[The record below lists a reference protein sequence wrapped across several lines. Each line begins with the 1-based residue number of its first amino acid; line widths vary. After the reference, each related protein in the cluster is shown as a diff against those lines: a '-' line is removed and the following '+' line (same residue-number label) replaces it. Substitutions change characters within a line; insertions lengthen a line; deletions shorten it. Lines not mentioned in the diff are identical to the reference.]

1 MYHKSNKKGND
12 MQEYDLMF
20 LKSDRIKN
28 PHASER
34 IAAKSYVEMNMSMTG
49 NPEQDNIT
57 ILPDAPPIFHNLPYY
72 DIEKNPFSFLYVD
85 LTYDCN
91 MECEF
96 CYNPVR
102 NYKTMDIKWF
112 EDVCARLPHPVN
124 FRLLGGEPTL
134 YPHLDRALDAATKH
148 GHQAAVVT
156 NGLRLASKSYAKKLK
171 NVLDRNTTANVS
183 LSMNGG
189 FTNDKWY
196 ESIDG
201 ESRKEKKVKALNNM
215 LELGYR
221 RLCINAIIVK
231 GLNEGVIDEFYLKAL
246 QFPGQITNIRFRT
259 AAKQGRW
266 NEEIGAF
273 DQEHN
278 QTSYTG
284 KELDDF
290 IKTRITEANNPIK
303 IIRDGIH
310 PSTGSGQRLNF
321 PGLKCN
327 QCCFMYYIRPQ
338 LWIATV
344 EFGSHNSALCW
355 RRGQLVQSE
364 QNIVPF
370 HHYMDELSRYIQ
382 TYNPQGMRETAS
394 QRLNLPVQE

>member
-1 MYHKSNKKGND
+1 METNPS
-12 MQEYDLMF
+12 
-20 LKSDRIKN
+20 KN
-28 PHASER
+28 VSAAER
-34 IAAKSYVEMNMSMTG
+34 VEFKPTEEMNAPMTG
-49 NPEQDNIT
+49 DPTKDNIT
-57 ILPDAPPIFHNLPYY
+57 ILDDKPPIFHSLPEY
-72 DIEKNPFSFLYVD
+72 DIERNPFSFLYVD
-85 LTYDCN
+85 MTYDCN

-102 NYKTMDIKWF
+102 TYSTLDIEWF

-148 GHQAAVVT
+148 GHQAAIVT
-156 NGLRLASKSYAKKLK
+156 NGLRLASMSYAKKLK
-171 NVLDRNTTANVS
+171 KVLDRNPTVNVS

-189 FTNDKWY
+189 LHHDDWY
-196 ESIDG
+196 IDIDG
-201 ESRKEKKVKALNNM
+201 ESRRKKKVKALENM

-221 RLCINAIIVK
+221 RLCINAIIVR
-231 GLNEGVIDEFYLKAL
+231 GLNEGLVKEFYDKAL
-246 QFPGQITNIRFRT
+246 EHPGQITNIRFRT

-266 NEEIGAF
+266 NDEIDAF
-273 DQEHN
+273 DNDEHD

-284 KELDDF
+284 LQLDEY
-290 IKTRITEANNPIK
+290 IKTIIPEARSPIK
-303 IIRDGIH
+303 VIRDGYH
-310 PSTGSGQRLNF
+310 PSTGSGVRLNV

-338 LWIATV
+338 LWVATV

-355 RRGQLVQSE
+355 RRGQLVQGNGVI
-364 QNIVPF
+364 QPF

-382 TYNPQGMRETAS
+382 TYQPGGMRDTAS
-394 QRLNLPVQE
+394 QKAIKSIPIQE

>member
-1 MYHKSNKKGND
+1 METNPS
-12 MQEYDLMF
+12 
-20 LKSDRIKN
+20 KN
-28 PHASER
+28 VSAAER
-34 IAAKSYVEMNMSMTG
+34 VEFKPTEEMNAPMTG
-49 NPEQDNIT
+49 DPTKDNIT
-57 ILPDAPPIFHNLPYY
+57 ILDDKPPIFHSLPEY
-72 DIEKNPFSFLYVD
+72 DIERNPFSFLYVD
-85 LTYDCN
+85 MTYDCN

-102 NYKTMDIKWF
+102 TYSTLDIEWF

-148 GHQAAVVT
+148 GHQAAIVT
-156 NGLRLASKSYAKKLK
+156 NGLRLASMSYAKKLK
-171 NVLDRNTTANVS
+171 TVLDRNPTVNVS

-189 FTNDKWY
+189 MHHDDWY
-196 ESIDG
+196 IDIDG
-201 ESRKEKKVKALNNM
+201 ESRRKKKVKALENM

-221 RLCINAIIVK
+221 RLCINAIIVR
-231 GLNEGVIDEFYLKAL
+231 GLNEGLVKEFYDKAL
-246 QFPGQITNIRFRT
+246 QHPGQITNIRFRT

-266 NEEIGAF
+266 NDEIDAF
-273 DQEHN
+273 DNDEHD

-284 KELDDF
+284 LQLDEY
-290 IKTRITEANNPIK
+290 IKTIIPEARSPIK
-303 IIRDGIH
+303 VIRDGYH
-310 PSTGSGQRLNF
+310 PSTGSGVRLNV

-338 LWIATV
+338 LWVATV

-355 RRGQLVQSE
+355 RRGQLVQGNGVI
-364 QNIVPF
+364 QPF

-382 TYNPQGMRETAS
+382 TYQPGGMRDTAS
-394 QRLNLPVQE
+394 QKAIKSIPIQE

>member
-1 MYHKSNKKGND
+1 METNPS
-12 MQEYDLMF
+12 
-20 LKSDRIKN
+20 KN
-28 PHASER
+28 VSAAER
-34 IAAKSYVEMNMSMTG
+34 IEFKPTEEMNAPMTG
-49 NPEQDNIT
+49 DPTKDNIT
-57 ILPDAPPIFHNLPYY
+57 ILDDKPPIFHSLPEY
-72 DIEKNPFSFLYVD
+72 DIERNPFSFLYVD
-85 LTYDCN
+85 MTYDCN

-102 NYKTMDIKWF
+102 TYSTLDIEWF

-148 GHQAAVVT
+148 GHQAAIVT
-156 NGLRLASKSYAKKLK
+156 NGLRLASMSYAKKLK
-171 NVLDRNTTANVS
+171 KVLDRNPTVNVS

-189 FTNDKWY
+189 MHHDDWY
-196 ESIDG
+196 IDIDG
-201 ESRKEKKVKALNNM
+201 ESRRKKKVKALENM

-221 RLCINAIIVK
+221 RLCINAIIVR
-231 GLNEGVIDEFYLKAL
+231 GLNEGLVKEFYDKAL
-246 QFPGQITNIRFRT
+246 QHPGQITNIRFRT

-266 NEEIGAF
+266 NDEIDAF
-273 DQEHN
+273 DNDEHD

-284 KELDDF
+284 LQLDEY
-290 IKTRITEANNPIK
+290 IKTIIPEARSPIK
-303 IIRDGIH
+303 VIRDGYH
-310 PSTGSGQRLNF
+310 PSTGSGVRLNV

-338 LWIATV
+338 LWVATV

-355 RRGQLVQSE
+355 RRGQLVQGNGVI
-364 QNIVPF
+364 QPF

-382 TYNPQGMRETAS
+382 TYQPGGMRDTAS
-394 QRLNLPVQE
+394 QKAIKSIPIQE

>member
-1 MYHKSNKKGND
+1 METNPS
-12 MQEYDLMF
+12 
-20 LKSDRIKN
+20 KN
-28 PHASER
+28 VSAAER
-34 IAAKSYVEMNMSMTG
+34 VEFKPTEEMNAPMTG
-49 NPEQDNIT
+49 DPTKDNIT
-57 ILPDAPPIFHNLPYY
+57 ILDDKPPIFHSLPEY
-72 DIEKNPFSFLYVD
+72 DIERNPFSFLYVD
-85 LTYDCN
+85 MTYDCN

-102 NYKTMDIKWF
+102 TYSTLDIEWF

-148 GHQAAVVT
+148 GHQAAIVT
-156 NGLRLASKSYAKKLK
+156 NGLRLASMSYAKKLK
-171 NVLDRNTTANVS
+171 KVLDRNPTVNVS

-189 FTNDKWY
+189 MHHDDWY
-196 ESIDG
+196 IDIDG
-201 ESRKEKKVKALNNM
+201 ESRRKKKVKALENM

-221 RLCINAIIVK
+221 RLCINAIIVR
-231 GLNEGVIDEFYLKAL
+231 GLNEGLVKEFYDKAL
-246 QFPGQITNIRFRT
+246 QHPGQITNIRFRT

-266 NEEIGAF
+266 NDEIDAF
-273 DQEHN
+273 DNDEHD

-284 KELDDF
+284 LQLDEY
-290 IKTRITEANNPIK
+290 IKTIIPEARSPIK
-303 IIRDGIH
+303 VIRDGYH
-310 PSTGSGQRLNF
+310 PSTGSGVRLNV

-338 LWIATV
+338 LWVATV

-355 RRGQLVQSE
+355 RRGQLVQGNGVI
-364 QNIVPF
+364 QPF

-382 TYNPQGMRETAS
+382 TYQPGGMRDTAS
-394 QRLNLPVQE
+394 QKAIKSIPIQE

>member
-1 MYHKSNKKGND
+1 METNPS
-12 MQEYDLMF
+12 
-20 LKSDRIKN
+20 KN
-28 PHASER
+28 VSAAER
-34 IAAKSYVEMNMSMTG
+34 VEFKPTEEMNAPMTG
-49 NPEQDNIT
+49 DPTKDNIT
-57 ILPDAPPIFHNLPYY
+57 ILDDKPPIFHSLPEY
-72 DIEKNPFSFLYVD
+72 DIERNPFSFLYVD
-85 LTYDCN
+85 MTYDCN

-102 NYKTMDIKWF
+102 TYSTLDIEWF

-148 GHQAAVVT
+148 GHQAAIVT
-156 NGLRLASKSYAKKLK
+156 NGLRLASMSYAKKLK
-171 NVLDRNTTANVS
+171 KVLDRNPTVNVS

-189 FTNDKWY
+189 MHHDDWY
-196 ESIDG
+196 IDIDG
-201 ESRKEKKVKALNNM
+201 ESRRKKKVKALENM

-221 RLCINAIIVK
+221 RLCINAIIVR
-231 GLNEGVIDEFYLKAL
+231 GLNEGLVKEFYDKAL
-246 QFPGQITNIRFRT
+246 QHPGQITNIRFRT

-266 NEEIGAF
+266 NDEIDAF
-273 DQEHN
+273 DDDEHD

-284 KELDDF
+284 LQLDEY
-290 IKTRITEANNPIK
+290 IKTIIPEARSPIK
-303 IIRDGIH
+303 VIRDGYH
-310 PSTGSGQRLNF
+310 PSTGSGVRLNV

-338 LWIATV
+338 LWVATV

-355 RRGQLVQSE
+355 RRGQLVQGNGVI
-364 QNIVPF
+364 QPF

-382 TYNPQGMRETAS
+382 TYQPGGMRDTAS
-394 QRLNLPVQE
+394 QKAIKSIPIQE

>member
-1 MYHKSNKKGND
+1 METNPS
-12 MQEYDLMF
+12 
-20 LKSDRIKN
+20 KN
-28 PHASER
+28 VSAAER
-34 IAAKSYVEMNMSMTG
+34 VEFKPTEEMNAPMTG
-49 NPEQDNIT
+49 DPTKDNIT
-57 ILPDAPPIFHNLPYY
+57 ILDDKPPIFHSLPEY
-72 DIEKNPFSFLYVD
+72 DIERNPFSFLYVD
-85 LTYDCN
+85 MTYDCN

-102 NYKTMDIKWF
+102 TYSTLDIEWF

-148 GHQAAVVT
+148 GHQAAIVT
-156 NGLRLASKSYAKKLK
+156 NGLRLASMSYAKKLK
-171 NVLDRNTTANVS
+171 KVLDRNPTVNVS

-189 FTNDKWY
+189 MHHDDWY
-196 ESIDG
+196 IDIDG
-201 ESRKEKKVKALNNM
+201 ESRRKKKVKALENM

-221 RLCINAIIVK
+221 RLCINAIIVR
-231 GLNEGVIDEFYLKAL
+231 GLNEGLVKEFYDKAL
-246 QFPGQITNIRFRT
+246 QHPGQITNIRFRT

-266 NEEIGAF
+266 NDEIDAF
-273 DQEHN
+273 DDDDHD

-284 KELDDF
+284 LQLDEY
-290 IKTRITEANNPIK
+290 IKTIIPEARSPIK
-303 IIRDGIH
+303 VIRDGYH
-310 PSTGSGQRLNF
+310 PSTGSGVRLNV

-338 LWIATV
+338 LWVATV

-355 RRGQLVQSE
+355 RRGQLVQGNGVI
-364 QNIVPF
+364 QPF

-382 TYNPQGMRETAS
+382 TYQPGGMRDTAS
-394 QRLNLPVQE
+394 QKAIKSIPIQE